1 MGGPFWGMW
10 SPRPHKGGWPT
21 ESRGSKLSQIWMS
34 FFPLN
39 KSLHKTSTSKRNTQM
54 SMNWAEILSASIFFH
69 IVYNRE
75 GINWGKNFFFLWFW
89 TTLTAHNLHITEL
102 FIFLK
107 CNTDVLWVCTFLH
120 TYDFEIIFILDNLVI
135 SLMIFWIWP
144 YMILQQYG
152 VMI

>member
-1 MGGPFWGMW
+1 MRM
-10 SPRPHKGGWPT
+10 RHI
-21 ESRGSKLSQIWMS
+21 IWQKTYTNIPEV
-34 FFPLN
+34 FFSSIN

-54 SMNWAEILSASIFFH
+54 SMKWAEILSASIFFH
-69 IVYNRE
+69 IIYNRE
-75 GINWGKNFFFLWFW
+75 GINWKKNFFWFW
-89 TTLTAHNLHITEL
+89 TTLTAHNSHITEL